1 MLVENL
7 KSIYVM
13 KAGNKYKIGVSSK
26 PKSREYALKLGN
38 PDLCL
43 LFESHLFSNPYKV
56 ENILHNMFKEDSI
69 DREWFA
75 IKGKEKDFIYI
86 VEKVCDEY
94 GCRNT
99 IESENAIEILV
110 KHNGNVYK
118 LDEYIKKINEEIL
131 QTEKENEEI
140 QKYTYSLQGYYIPNI
155 YTDVVYESVFG
166 EKTTQLLERYGI
178 TKKDNLRDC
187 FSEDELKRI
196 QNAEMLVSSLIGY
209 GWGYNEIKDFVANQ
223 SKKLITS

>member
-99 IESENAIEILV
+99 IESENAIELLAAFLCKI
-110 KHNGNVYK
+110 
-118 LDEYIKKINEEIL
+118 DEN
-131 QTEKENEEI
+131 
-140 QKYTYSLQGYYIPNI
+140 
-155 YTDVVYESVFG
+155 TDIDPF
-166 EKTTQLLERYGI
+166 
-178 TKKDNLRDC
+178 
-187 FSEDELKRI
+187 
-196 QNAEMLVSSLIGY
+196 A
-209 GWGYNEIKDFVANQ
+209 
-223 SKKLITS
+223 